1 MWLVDF
7 GFLKASGAGMHCFI
21 RFGGRH
27 SIHYRGYLPSSN
39 HRIWL
44 CPASRNNAIDFLVDV
59 LLASCYK
66 SEAPNMASPVPG
78 KSGTSIVK
86 SLRRCKPLKPDAMS
100 APVHAVPSVPC
111 TPTKKRA
118 RKDTLDENGA
128 SGGAVATIRAHNS
141 IEDVRDV
148 KGSSD
153 ICSRRSTDPRKSSV
167 APLRARPLSEINHA
181 PGDPPQRRLRR
192 VGTIEFPT
200 MRAPDSDSSDPCNR
214 SSMVPVPIR
223 RVSTPL
229 GDDTSPQDHAR
240 SSKYV
245 PSQTIAA
252 APGPAP
258 RVSLDRFDLR
268 VAPVKE
274 HTELWDLPDD
284 CRIELRAELT
294 LRSSL
299 CAWPGILVLT
309 DNEPSVRFPPI
320 HAVEIECATHAYEGR
335 FSTETNAL
343 PVFSTNFRGTTFSK
357 KELAEAQVFDP
368 SLGIIMQEEWSD
380 AQVRKNQ
387 WYIKFWVPIPISL
400 FRKKET
406 RMFRLKASVS
416 AVDDRMWKKVTV
428 SSGAVV
434 ADISHLRKH
443 KDMDGAAV
451 RA

>member
-1 MWLVDF
+1 
-7 GFLKASGAGMHCFI
+7 
-21 RFGGRH
+21 
-27 SIHYRGYLPSSN
+27 
-39 HRIWL
+39 
-44 CPASRNNAIDFLVDV
+44 
-59 LLASCYK
+59 
-66 SEAPNMASPVPG
+66 
-78 KSGTSIVK
+78 
-86 SLRRCKPLKPDAMS
+86 
-100 APVHAVPSVPC
+100 
-111 TPTKKRA
+111 
-118 RKDTLDENGA
+118 
-128 SGGAVATIRAHNS
+128 
-141 IEDVRDV
+141 
-148 KGSSD
+148 
-153 ICSRRSTDPRKSSV
+153 
-167 APLRARPLSEINHA
+167 
-181 PGDPPQRRLRR
+181 
-192 VGTIEFPT
+192 
-200 MRAPDSDSSDPCNR
+200 
-214 SSMVPVPIR
+214 
-223 RVSTPL
+223 
-229 GDDTSPQDHAR
+229 
-240 SSKYV
+240 
-245 PSQTIAA
+245 
-252 APGPAP
+252 
-258 RVSLDRFDLR
+258 
-268 VAPVKE
+268 VKE

-284 CRIELRAELT
+284 
-294 LRSSL
+294 SL

-368 SLGIIMQEEWSD
+368 SLGIIMQEVWSD

-416 AVDDRMWKKVTV
+416 AVDDRMWKRVTV